1 SAQRTRGDGMT
12 SDPGAAVTGP
22 RGRAPENGHQRLA
35 VLVKRFPRLS
45 ETFILNEFLE
55 LQRRGLPAQLFAI
68 MDPHES
74 QSQPEALAFIAN
86 KISGIRYSITGHAKD
101 IYTTLAQNLAM
112 RSRRAVFVATCTDA
126 NRRHLIHQ
134 IGLDPGRVLLCR
146 HGVDLDRFARI
157 ELAPQQG

>member
-1 SAQRTRGDGMT
+1 MT

-35 VLVKRFPRLS
+35 VLVKGFPRLS

-74 QSQPEALAFIAN
+74 QSQPEALALVPEVT
-86 KISGIRYSITGHAKD
+86 Y
-101 IYTTLAQNLAM
+101 LQ
-112 RSRRAVFVATCTDA
+112 
-126 NRRHLIHQ
+126 
-134 IGLDPGRVLLCR
+134 PGRFLGELPR
-146 HGVDLDRFARI
+146 AARAAWHHPWGA
-157 ELAPQQG
+157 LKAAG